1 MGSSWRSSC
10 AGWWSDLSDPYL
22 QGEALVTQASH
33 LPRPPCSAAAL
44 KRISASRLS
53 PSWVVGQDFPLEEPG
68 WNCQTD

>member
-1 MGSSWRSSC
+1 MGSSWRPSC

-44 KRISASRLS
+44 ERISAYPDSRGLLARLGQN
-53 PSWVVGQDFPLEEPG
+53 VGGVIDS
-68 WNCQTD
+68 